1 MKFGDLKKFI
11 KNPKLFLVELKDVRG
26 YQGNHLSENVAQ
38 RLEVEANASSKSISC
53 TGKVFCFGFNHKRIS
68 FVKKFFPAMDF
79 VFVSTQAKA
88 GELIKVKNDLL
99 SQKNTTSVWVW
110 GTKVP
115 DIVKPLLKNKDIN
128 FFYFEDGF
136 FCANSSDVNG
146 DMVPFSLSIDSQAN
160 HYENEKT
167 TDIENILNYSQFFND
182 DLLLNRARQL
192 RAKMISNNLG
202 KGMFYCVASDKALA
216 EDVKDYILVVG
227 QPETKTS
234 LKNSNENF
242 ELLKLASKENPGGR
256 VLYKPFDANIVS
268 FSNDI
273 NKYIYD
279 NKINVINDDNSLYLL
294 FDRIKHVYVVK
305 SLVGLDAL
313 VRGIPVTTTGCPFYA
328 GWGLTDD
335 RIGKISRRSRKLTLD
350 ELIAGTYILY
360 LKYFDPVTGESI
372 SPEMA
377 IDKILS
383 MRQDGMFDKKLIPSE
398 IKIFNDQENSV
409 EAQVKVKQEVVNKTV
424 TPAKIEVKA
433 QPKPKSAATSG
444 KDAPTTQT
452 DIPDWYNATPGL
464 ELKANLKSDKNIFLF
479 IPWIAEH
486 SQSLIAKLD
495 GSSDYVLAAL
505 DLVSGLQND
514 ETRRAVSRF
523 ARENPA
529 LYRQM
534 VVRRLAPLRNKVSSV
549 IFTFDWAAPM
559 RIISSVCLELGI
571 PRILIPHESVFVD
584 RDKYYWDVTG
594 QASLPAADIILG
606 WGCLQKEIFVE
617 RGYPA
622 ERFHIVGAP
631 KFDSYHNY
639 QPYLEREQFCQLHGL
654 DPDKKIIL
662 FAAQPLDS
670 QMDQAQARASQRSA
684 IQDLIL
690 YTAEHNLQLLIRTP
704 PSKDA
709 IINMALRQLMDK
721 HNHVAVDNA
730 LCYMVTPEETLFH
743 CDVITSINSTMLFE
757 GALLGKPV
765 FSMKYIEFTQL
776 WERVGIPAVRSYDE
790 LSELL
795 RDIAQNNWQQMSL
808 DFSWAAEALGV
819 GEFDGQAT
827 NRITQYLANF
837 AKTRPDSFT
846 FNKPL
851 DNLFSGKPLDVVAI
865 PSAEKTLATLQCYLQ
880 KQLQARTL
888 VSTHGKI
895 DLPKLCSVDIF
906 FQWGITPNEN
916 KIRQAKLAR
925 SLGKPV
931 VIVEDGFIRSLD
943 IGLSGE
949 PGLSII
955 LDDKTAYYDAT
966 KESRLSLLLEHGRE
980 LTEAE
985 KQRSVAAMEK
995 IVSNKISKYNH
1006 APILPIKIGDPNRKK
1021 VLLVDQRFGDQ
1032 SVTSGLADEHSFNRM
1047 LTDAI
1052 SNNPDCDIIIKQHP
1066 DAIKGGKSSYF
1077 SNERV
1082 SFTQSMPNVH
1092 LVNYDIN
1099 PYSLLELVDEV
1110 YVVTSGMGF
1119 EALMAGKKVHC
1130 YGMPFYAGWGV
1141 TVDQVDN
1148 NYRSR
1153 QRSISEIFYF
1163 SYIFLGRYFNPVN
1176 GYVCELE
1183 DTIEFIYKN
1192 RNV

>member
-1 MKFGDLKKFI
+1 MKFPDVKAFI
-11 KNPKLFLVELKDVRG
+11 KNPKRFLAERREMKARNRHHITQTKVKYSVKG
-26 YQGNHLSENVAQ
+26 I
-38 RLEVEANASSKSISC
+38 ASLGVGDIY
-53 TGKVFCFGFNHKRIS
+53 CFGFNHRRIA
-68 FVKKFFPAMDF
+68 FINKYFPEGRF
-79 VFVSTQAKA
+79 TFISTQAKA
-88 GELIKVKNDLL
+88 GELAKTKSKILDCDMPVSIWVCGMRIPNEIKPLVKNK
-99 SQKNTTSVWVW
+99 SIS
-110 GTKVP
+110 
-115 DIVKPLLKNKDIN
+115 
-128 FFYFEDGF
+128 FFYVEDGF
-136 FCANSSDVNG
+136 VCSDSNNPDSDV
-146 DMVPFSLSIDSQAN
+146 MPFSLAVDSLAN
-160 HYENEKT
+160 HYEGGRPS
-167 TDIENILNYSQFFND
+167 DIENILSSYDFARDASVV
-182 DLLLNRARQL
+182 NRAGLL
-192 RAKMISNNLG
+192 REKMAVNHIG
-202 KGMFYCVASDKALA
+202 KKLFAGVRDAGNIFTGEECKN
-216 EDVKDYILVVG
+216 YILVVG
-227 QPETKTS
+227 QPETQAS
-234 LKNSNENF
+234 IKNSNDNF
-242 ELLKLASKENPGGR
+242 ELLRLAKQEHPEDII
-256 VLYKPFDANIVS
+256 LYKSFDAQVIS
-268 FSNDI
+268 FSNDTK
-273 NKYIYD
+273 KYLID
-279 NKINVINDDNSLYLL
+279 NKIEVLSDELSLLAL
-294 FDRIKHVYVVK
+294 SKQIKQVYVVK

-335 RIGKISRRSRKLTLD
+335 RRVIPRRSRKLTLD

-398 IKIFNDQENSV
+398 IKIFNDKENSV
-409 EAQVKVKQEVVNKTV
+409 ETQVKDKQEVVSKTV
-424 TPAKIEVKA
+424 TSTKSEVKA

-444 KDAPTTQT
+444 KDTSTTQIA
-452 DIPDWYNATPGL
+452 IPDWYNATPGL
-464 ELKANLKSDKNIFLF
+464 ELKANLQSDKNIFLF

-495 GSSDYVLAAL
+495 GGNDYVLAAL

-534 VVRRLAPLRNKVSSV
+534 VVRRLAPLRNKVSGV
-549 IFTFDWAAPM
+549 LFTFDWAAPM

-709 IINMALRQLMDK
+709 IINLALRQLMDK

-765 FSMKYIEFTQL
+765 FSMKYIEFDQI
-776 WERVGIPAVRSYDE
+776 WQKVGIPAVRSYNE
-790 LSELL
+790 FQQLL
-795 RDIAQNNWQQMSL
+795 NEISANNWVQSGI
-808 DFSWAAEALGV
+808 DFSWASSAFGI
-819 GEFDGQAT
+819 GEFDGQAAT
-827 NRITQYLANF
+827 RISAYLSEF
-837 AKTRPDSFT
+837 AVQPPAKFSQ
-846 FNKPL
+846 NKPL
-851 DNLFSGKPLDVVAI
+851 TRLFNGETVDVVGI
-865 PSAEKTLATLQCYLQ
+865 PSAAKTLETIQRYL
-880 KQLQARTL
+880 KSLLGARTI
-888 VSTHGKI
+888 VPTQGEIENSTI
-895 DLPKLCSVDIF
+895 CSVDIF
-906 FQWGITPNEN
+906 FQWGITPNPH
-916 KIRQAKLAR
+916 KQQQAKLAK

-931 VIVEDGFIRSLD
+931 VIIEDGFIRSLD

-955 LDDKTAYYDAT
+955 LDDVTAYYDAT
-966 KESRLSLLLEHGRE
+966 KVSRLSRLLEQGRE
-980 LTEAE
+980 LTSAE
-985 KQRSVAAMEK
+985 LQRAQSAVDK
-995 IVSNKISKYNH
+995 IVGNKVSKYNH
-1006 APILPIKIGDPNRKK
+1006 APILPVHIGEPGRKK
-1021 VLLVDQRFGDQ
+1021 ILLIDQRYGDQ
-1032 SVTSGLADEHSFNRM
+1032 SVTSGLADEHTFNRM
-1047 LTDAI
+1047 LQDAI
-1052 SNNPDCDIIIKQHP
+1052 NNNPDCDVIIKQHP

-1077 SNERV
+1077 SNERLA
-1082 SFTQSMPNVH
+1082 FTQHMDNIY

-1099 PYSLLELVDEV
+1099 PYSLLDLVDDV
-1110 YVVTSGMGF
+1110 YVATSGMGF

-1130 YGMPFYAGWGV
+1130 YGMPFYAGWGL
-1141 TVDQVDN
+1141 TEDQITLPSRTRN
-1148 NYRSR
+1148 RSLP
-1153 QRSISEIFYF
+1153 EVFYF
-1163 SYIFLGRYFNPVN
+1163 SYIELSRYFEPISNSV
-1176 GYVCELE
+1176 VELE
-1183 DTIEFIYKN
+1183 DLVEYMSKY
-1192 RNV
+1192 R